1 MKIEI
6 TRQFIYIDN
15 TMCSWTNEV
24 KGTNS
29 QPKTKWITASGDI
42 SGLLKGLQ
50 LFQK

>member
-1 MKIEI
+1 
-6 TRQFIYIDN
+6 
-15 TMCSWTNEV
+15 MCSWTNEV